1 MTVLPRLIHCV
12 TGKNFLWDAQSL
24 IINLQRLEETPP
36 DVTIVCLE
44 IRGEED
50 FNAYNSVHVRQ

>member
-1 MTVLPRLIHCV
+1 MH
-12 TGKNFLWDAQSL
+12 SL